1 MKSFDGSGVQ
11 VVTQGQV
18 LEADTTAVAASA
30 ASSASQPSAS
40 ADASAQASSDNGCT
54 DAPPAGSTCAKQKV
68 GAGWYGRGLEGGL
81 AGRVRPASSA
91 VPTM

>member
-1 MKSFDGSGVQ
+1 MRSFDGSGVQ
-11 VVTQGQV
+11 VVTQGEV
-18 LEADTTAVAASA
+18 LEAETTAVAASG

-40 ADASAQASSDNGCT
+40 SDAAASSGNGCT

-81 AGRVRPASSA
+81 PGRVCPASSA
-91 VPTM
+91 VPAM